1 MRQRISAKLRE
12 YRKNTP
18 FSDTHRQR
26 LSKKEVGNKNG
37 ISNKSHSIKVRC
49 RIGDKVYTFDNK
61 LLAAEWWYK
70 TMPFSTTFAP
80 ITYTRKITDSIN
92 GKTLTF
98 KGCTINQDIRWEL
111 I

>member
-1 MRQRISAKLRE
+1 MDMYISQSVVAKPTLDNIVE
-12 YRKNTP
+12 TSMK
-18 FSDTHRQR
+18 DI
-26 LSKKEVGNKNG
+26 LVVGWLGNN
-37 ISNKSHSIKVRC
+37 S
-49 RIGDKVYTFDNK
+49 
-61 LLAAEWWYK
+61 LWWYK